1 MPSKKG
7 PVVKVEKNKGQEV
20 FERLK
25 EEDRLDGRRR
35 IEERDGELIIPVKEG
50 TVEDILEERED
61 SPTPFQK
68 IQNIVDIPEHMKE
81 KLPDRW
87 EMVGDVLLI
96 KLPEELDGKKEY
108 IGKVYAEVL
117 GMKSVL
123 IQGGIIGT
131 KREPEV
137 ELIYG
142 EETETV
148 HLENGI
154 KYKLDLAELM
164 FSSGNI
170 DERVLMAGMPEDGET
185 IVDMFAGIGYFTL
198 PMAVHSKPEKI
209 YSLEINELAYGYL
222 NENVELNGV
231 EGFVETW
238 NCDNREFSKSDIAD
252 RVVMGYLHD
261 TWKFLPKAVELLD
274 GEGVIHYHTRAAD
287 VNFPEQVERELAD
300 NIGKDFE
307 ITEIRKIKSYAPH
320 VFHVV
325 ADVNVF

>member
-7 PVVKVEKNKGQEV
+7 PVVKVEKDKGQKV
-20 FERLK
+20 LERLK
-25 EEDRLDGRRR
+25 EEDRLDGSR
-35 IEERDGELIIPVKEG
+35 IIEQRGNELIIPVKEG
-50 TVEDILEERED
+50 GQEDVLEKRKGK
-61 SPTPFQK
+61 STPFQK
-68 IQNIVDIPEHMKE
+68 IKNRVEIAENLRE

-87 EMVGDVLLI
+87 ERVGDVLLI
-96 KLPEELDGKKEY
+96 KLPKELEEEKEH
-108 IGKVYAEVL
+108 IAEVYAEVL

-123 IQGGIIGT
+123 IQGSIRGT

-142 EETETV
+142 KDTETV

-154 KYKLDLAELM
+154 EYKLDLSKLM

-170 DERVLMAGMPEDGET
+170 DERVLMAGVPEEGET

-209 YSLEINELAYGYL
+209 YSLEINDVAYRYL

-231 EGFVETW
+231 EGVVETW
-238 NCDNREFSKSDIAD
+238 KGDNREFSMSGIAD

-261 TWKFLPKAVELLD
+261 TWEFLPKAVELLD
-274 GEGVIHYHTRAAD
+274 DEGVIHYHTRTAD
-287 VNFPEQVERELAD
+287 MEFPEQVERELAE
-300 NIGKDFE
+300 NLNKDFE
-307 ITEIRKIKSYAPH
+307 IAEMRKIKSYAPH

>member
-1 MPSKKG
+1 MPSEKG
-7 PVVKVEKNKGQEV
+7 PVVKVKKDKGQQVLEK
-20 FERLK
+20 LK
-25 EEDRLDGRRR
+25 REDRLDGDRM
-35 IEERDGELIIPVKEG
+35 IEQRGSKLIIPVKEG
-50 TVEDILEERED
+50 DEEDILEKSED
-61 SPTPFQK
+61 KSTPFQK
-68 IQNIVDIPEHMKE
+68 IQSKVDIAEVLKE
-81 KLPDRW
+81 KLPERW
-87 EMVGDVLLI
+87 KRVGDVLLI
-96 KLPEELDGKKEY
+96 KLPEVFDGKKNH
-108 IGKVYAEVL
+108 IGEVYAEVL

-123 IQGGIIGT
+123 IQGSIKGT

-154 KYKLDLAELM
+154 KYKLDLSELM

-170 DERVLMAGMPEDGET
+170 DERVLMAGVPEDGET

-209 YSLEINELAYGYL
+209 YSLEINEVAYGYL
-222 NENVELNGV
+222 NENIELNGV
-231 EGFVETW
+231 EEVVETW
-238 NCDNREFSKSDIAD
+238 NGDNREFAKSGIAD

-274 GEGVIHYHTRAAD
+274 GEGVVHYHTRAAD
-287 VNFPEQVERELAD
+287 VNFPGQVESELAE
-300 NIGKDFE
+300 NIEKDFE

-325 ADVNVF
+325 ADIDVF

>member
-50 TVEDILEERED
+50 TVEDILEERMD
-61 SPTPFQK
+61 RPTPFQK

-96 KLPEELDGKKEY
+96 KLPRELDGKKEY

-231 EGFVETW
+231 EEVVETW
-238 NCDNREFSKSDIAD
+238 NGDNREFSKSDIAD

-274 GEGVIHYHTRAAD
+274 GEGFIHYHTRAED